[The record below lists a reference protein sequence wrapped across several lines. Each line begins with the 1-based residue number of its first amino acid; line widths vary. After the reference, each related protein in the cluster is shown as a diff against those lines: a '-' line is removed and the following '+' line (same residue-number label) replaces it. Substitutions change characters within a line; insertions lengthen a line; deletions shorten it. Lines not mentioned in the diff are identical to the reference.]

1 MQVVVKTPHIRL
13 DGEVTDELVDYLRQR
28 FGEVEVIEDDDDELV
43 EVTES
48 DWYRSIKATMSPGE
62 NMRIYRELHGM
73 TQAELGA
80 ELGAFTRQNVSNMER
95 GHRAISKP
103 VAKKLA
109 EVFDVSV
116 EKFL

>member
-1 MQVVVKTPHIRL
+1 
-13 DGEVTDELVDYLRQR
+13 VD
-28 FGEVEVIEDDDDELV
+28 VIENEEDELV
-43 EVTES
+43 EITKS
-48 DWYRSIKATMSPGE
+48 DWYRDIRRHISPGE
-62 NMRIYRELHGM
+62 NMRIYRELHGLS
-73 TQAELGA
+73 QENLGRK
-80 ELGAFTRQNVSNMER
+80 LGRFTRQNVSSMER